1 MGNTL
6 CTVVRMEWI
15 KVKVQRINGAQRSAL
30 RLEEGCLP
38 RGCGMNLE
46 KEAGHIIA
54 VIWKIH

>member
-1 MGNTL
+1 MGKTL

-15 KVKVQRINGAQRSAL
+15 KVKVQRINGAQHSAL
-30 RLEEGCLP
+30 RLEEGCLR

-46 KEAGHIIA
+46 KVAGRIIA